1 MSRIWKCH
9 KSHVFGANFLGGKIG
24 WCLLLRLLRL
34 CVTLTWWDKVR
45 KHLTMFKIE
54 KWKMKVVWLNM
65 PIALVILESFG
76 NWDHPSPC
84 NICDYASSYK
94 NHLRQHIKRTV
105 QKIQTNATNTTIPL
119 LRHRVWRIIWKCTV
133 EKSQTSATYA
143 TLHPL
148 IKAIWGNLGKRTVE
162 KSKTN
167 ATNVTMDTLIMAIWG
182 NIQKMHSRERSNATN
197 ATMPLLR

>member
-1 MSRIWKCH
+1 MHSGE
-9 KSHVFGANFLGGKIG
+9 KSNK
-24 WCLLLRLLRL
+24 
-34 CVTLTWWDKVR
+34 
-45 KHLTMFKIE
+45 
-54 KWKMKVVWLNM
+54 
-65 PIALVILESFG
+65 
-76 NWDHPSPC
+76 C

-94 NHLRQHIKRTV
+94 NHLRQHIKSTV
-105 QKIQTNATNTTIPL
+105 QKIQTNATNTTIPF

-148 IKAIWGNLGKRTVE
+148 IKAIWGNLGKGTVE

-197 ATMPLLR
+197 ATMPLLEGTFENAQWRKVKQMQPMWLHLLRHAV